1 MNISKILKLLIRK
14 PLHLLGVDLVRYE
27 PPKAV
32 ASPSEIPELDKLTWL
47 SSCNINTILDIGA
60 HTGEFSRT
68 IRKLLPDPSII
79 AFEPLE
85 YPYQQLVNS
94 MGRASNFKAFKFA
107 LGDCNMTKAD
117 MHRNGFTPSS
127 SLLKMADL
135 HKQAFPYTAQESSET
150 VEVRRL
156 DDVMADMPLI
166 DNILIKIDVQGYED
180 KVIRGGE
187 KLMARA
193 KVLIIEASFH
203 KLYEEQ
209 PLFDEIYDSLRQKG
223 FRYIGNLTQ
232 LHHPGDGTV
241 LQADLIL
248 TR

>member
-27 PPKAV
+27 PPKLAV
-32 ASPSEIPELDKLTWL
+32 IEYEIPEVERLIWL
-47 SSCNINTILDIGA
+47 SSLNINTIIDIGA
-60 HTGEFSRT
+60 HTGEFSRS
-68 IRKLLPDPSII
+68 IRRLLPHPSII

-85 YPYQQLVNS
+85 KPYGELVNR
-94 MGRASNFKAFKFA
+94 MAEASNFKAFRCA
-107 LGDCNMTKAD
+107 LGDCNIMKTD
-117 MHRNGFTPSS
+117 MHRNEFTPSS
-127 SLLKMADL
+127 SLLEMADL

-187 KLMARA
+187 KLISRA

-203 KLYEEQ
+203 KLYEGQ
-209 PLFDEIYDSLRQKG
+209 PLFDEIYRSLREKG

-232 LHHPGDGTV
+232 LYHPGDGTV